1 MIYERSEPAPNNK
14 QYYFYQYADGTWEFT
29 HDRLVLDSLG
39 TQDRLDFDNFG
50 NCKFYK
56 EFSEY

>member
-29 HDRLVLDSLG
+29 HDRWVVDSLG
-39 TQDRLDFDNFG
+39 TLSRIDLDNFG

-56 EFSEY
+56 LFSEY